1 MSLTIE
7 QTGNFQPTSR
17 VSQDVIPLV
26 KQGTAS
32 GIHFSQLD
40 LPDIGPALADFT
52 SQSERPQLTAP
63 VFYPQ
68 QAEVLAQ
75 LKKLEEPENA
85 ERLDDLRIA
94 LTTTPNDINQALH
107 VVLQRELGNST
118 NAGSR
123 ARVEAVQMDEVEQ
136 RNVVQAAQAM
146 LVGSLLKES
155 NTQQAAEPSV
165 KNKTDSADAAK
176 QEPFVGIQTNEMMR
190 FLLSVLRQVMAEIY
204 ISERRIN
211 TMFAELSAS
220 MAEKSA
226 ASSVREGKEIYKGA
240 LMSFATTMLITGVGV
255 AFQSRG
261 LYKQNKA
268 VQTSLKSVNNNG
280 KHSNGLKLTQHQ
292 TGESAKGTGFH
303 IGADGQPVAPVNT
316 PPSAQQAQ
324 HQLQQQRPVMDT
336 MENTDLHRLRYEQ
349 KVNKYRTHNSI
360 AEQLTR
366 NGDSAGQLAN
376 ASNMTA
382 VKGAEADKTLQS
394 TASDI
399 TRSVA
404 KDKEDQV
411 CKSEETIKKMRSN
424 INEMQEMTNKTK
436 QSLIRG

>member
-40 LPDIGPALADFT
+40 LPDIGPALDDFT

-123 ARVEAVQMDEVEQ
+123 ALVEAVQMDEVEQ

-155 NTQQAAEPSV
+155 NTPQATEPSV

-268 VQTSLKSVNNNG
+268 VQTSLKSVNNDG

-303 IGADGQPVAPVNT
+303 IGADGQPGAPANT

-324 HQLQQQRPVMDT
+324 HQLQ
-336 MENTDLHRLRYEQ
+336 
-349 KVNKYRTHNSI
+349 
-360 AEQLTR
+360 
-366 NGDSAGQLAN
+366 
-376 ASNMTA
+376 
-382 VKGAEADKTLQS
+382 
-394 TASDI
+394 
-399 TRSVA
+399 
-404 KDKEDQV
+404 
-411 CKSEETIKKMRSN
+411 
-424 INEMQEMTNKTK
+424 
-436 QSLIRG
+436 